1 MMEYRLHGVVQP
13 VLLSVPGK
21 VCVFDFAVADGL
33 IPPPSSA
40 TDRER
45 LDFVTH

>member
-33 IPPPSSA
+33 IPPLIGNGPR
-40 TDRER
+40 TP
-45 LDFVTH
+45 